1 MWSAIIVHSMF
12 DHNIAKPVWIGIAIQ
27 DLKESNPIHFVKTFG
42 IQNKLVFESYVDKS
56 SFSMD

>member
-1 MWSAIIVHSMF
+1 MF